1 MIGHEVF
8 AMRGSKIGMAVAF
21 TAVSLLML
29 PGCRGGAN
37 KDGAPSGA
45 GGEADAGPAAGQSS
59 GGPAPD
65 GGRGNRG
72 AGGAMGGPGGAGG
85 GPGGAGGGPGGGA
98 RVVPVVATQVER
110 RDVPI
115 FLEGLGNVV
124 AFKTVAVRPQVDGRL
139 EQVLFREGQEVK
151 QGAVL
156 AQIDRRPFLIQLHQA
171 EGAQARDSA
180 QLRDLKLNLE
190 RYKDLRARKLI
201 AQQQVDDQAALV
213 GQLEGAVQI
222 DQAAIESAK
231 LNLDYARILAPID
244 GTTGIRQVD
253 PGNIV
258 HAADPTGIVVI
269 TQLDPISMIFT
280 LPEDELP
287 RIAPELA
294 RGQLPVEAWS
304 RDGRT
309 RLAIG
314 KLGLVDNQINASTG
328 TVRLKAIFENPQ
340 HLLWP
345 NQFIKARL
353 QLTTRKDALVVP
365 STVVQRGA
373 EGTYAYVINQD
384 QTVAPRAVEVELTQ
398 GDQTLI
404 AKGLAEGEQVVVDG
418 QAQLRAGAKVLPRP
432 FAAQKPPLQRSA
444 GDAPR
449 VGPAR

>member
-1 MIGHEVF
+1 
-8 AMRGSKIGMAVAF
+8 
-21 TAVSLLML
+21 
-29 PGCRGGAN
+29 
-37 KDGAPSGA
+37 
-45 GGEADAGPAAGQSS
+45 
-59 GGPAPD
+59 
-65 GGRGNRG
+65 
-72 AGGAMGGPGGAGG
+72 
-85 GPGGAGGGPGGGA
+85 
-98 RVVPVVATQVER
+98 VPVVATQVER

-124 AFKTVAVRPQVDGRL
+124 AFKTVSVRSQVDGRL
-139 EQVLFREGQEVK
+139 EQVLFREGQAVK
-151 QGAVL
+151 RGEVL
-156 AQIDRRPFLIQLHQA
+156 AQIDPRPFRIQLHQA
-171 EGAQARDSA
+171 EGAHARDSA
-180 QLRDLKLNLE
+180 QLKDLKLNLD

-201 AQQQVDDQAALV
+201 AQQQVDDQAAQV
-213 GQLEGAVQI
+213 GQLEGVVQI

-253 PGNIV
+253 PGNLV
-258 HAADPTGIVVI
+258 RASDATGIVVI
-269 TQLDPISMIFT
+269 TQLDPISMVFT

-287 RIAPELA
+287 RIAPQLA
-294 RGQLPVEAWS
+294 LGQLPVEAWS

-314 KLGLVDNQINASTG
+314 KLGLVDNQINTSTA

-373 EGTYAYVINQD
+373 DGTYAYVINQD
-384 QTVAPRAVEVELTQ
+384 QTVAPRVVEVELTQ

-404 AKGLAEGEQVVVDG
+404 AKGLAAGEQVVVDG
-418 QAQLRAGAKVLPRP
+418 QAQLRAGAKVLARP
-432 FAAQKPPLQRSA
+432 LAAQKPPLQRSA
-444 GDAPR
+444 GDTPR

>member
-8 AMRGSKIGMAVAF
+8 AMRRSNIGMAVAF
-21 TAVSLLML
+21 TAVSLLLL
-29 PGCRGGAN
+29 PGCRGGSN
-37 KDGAPSGA
+37 KDGAASGA
-45 GGEADAGPAAGQSS
+45 GGEADAGPAAGPSS
-59 GGPAPD
+59 GGPASD
-65 GGRGNRG
+65 GKPGSPG
-72 AGGAMGGPGGAGG
+72 AGGATG

-139 EQVLFREGQEVK
+139 DRVLFREGQEVK
-151 QGAVL
+151 QGEVL
-156 AQIDRRPFLIQLHQA
+156 AQIDPRPFLIQLHQA

-180 QLRDLKLNLE
+180 QLKDLKLNLD
-190 RYKDLRARKLI
+190 RYKDLRARRLI
-201 AQQQVDDQAALV
+201 AQQQVDDQAAQV

-222 DQAAIESAK
+222 DRAAIESAK

-269 TQLDPISMIFT
+269 TQLDPISMVFT

-373 EGTYAYVINQD
+373 DGTYAYVINQD

-398 GDQTLI
+398 GDQTLV

-418 QAQLRAGAKVLPRP
+418 QAQLRAGAKVQPRP